1 LRTRVKPS
9 ANLQRRYSYLEKA
22 FDGGNSHCLACRLDR
37 KICEADQRMQEASVH
52 KPTEAVPLRAA
63 ADGLGAL
70 RFRLV
75 LAMIVSYLAMMAF
88 LIHSARHA
96 TQTAGAAADFS
107 PSMIAVA
114 SCMAFSVVLTGLFV
128 FARHGD

>member
-1 LRTRVKPS
+1 MPGASLLKT
-9 ANLQRRYSYLEKA
+9 
-22 FDGGNSHCLACRLDR
+22 
-37 KICEADQRMQEASVH
+37 IEAI
-52 KPTEAVPLRAA
+52 PLRVAA
-63 ADGLGAL
+63 TRLGAL

-75 LAMIVSYLAMMAF
+75 LAMIASYLAMMAF

-96 TQTAGAAADFS
+96 TQTAVVAAEFS
-107 PSMIAVA
+107 PAMIALA

>member
-1 LRTRVKPS
+1 
-9 ANLQRRYSYLEKA
+9 
-22 FDGGNSHCLACRLDR
+22 
-37 KICEADQRMQEASVH
+37 MQGASLH
-52 KPTEAVPLRAA
+52 KTTEVVPLRDTANR
-63 ADGLGAL
+63 LGAF

-75 LAMIVSYLAMMAF
+75 LVMIVSYLAMMAF

-96 TQTAGAAADFS
+96 TQTAVVAADFS
-107 PSMIAVA
+107 PAMIALA